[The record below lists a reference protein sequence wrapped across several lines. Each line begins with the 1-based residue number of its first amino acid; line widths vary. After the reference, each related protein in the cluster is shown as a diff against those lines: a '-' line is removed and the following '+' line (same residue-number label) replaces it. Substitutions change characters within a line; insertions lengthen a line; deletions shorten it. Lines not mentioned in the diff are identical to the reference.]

1 LTGVITYSG
10 SYLDEES
17 NKDSGFQPI
26 RRASLLQV
34 RRYASVHMFYSDYNH
49 QVLKGL

>member
-1 LTGVITYSG
+1 
-10 SYLDEES
+10 
-17 NKDSGFQPI
+17 
-26 RRASLLQV
+26 LQV